1 MDLTLLRSLFEKY
14 NKPSDFLPQYGTAGF
29 RYEASMMDSIVF
41 RCGVLMAAK
50 ACLSKRACGIMI
62 TASHNPEADNGVK
75 LIDWTGDMIDDD
87 WEEHATTLSRF
98 ENFDDFLDYVSYNL
112 LIGERMGKHVRSCV
126 LVGVDTRK
134 TGSRLSSICIDAIR
148 ACGVRTQHYGV
159 VTTPE
164 MHYNVVQEN
173 TAQSP
178 FHPVLAYRHHLVSSF
193 GSLCDMSDMSDMGE
207 GNEIPVN
214 TTLHIDCANGVG
226 GLKLQKMRPYL
237 ASHNLH
243 VVLYN
248 CGDGKLNDKCG
259 ADFVEKENTYPL
271 GMSNIREGERCCS
284 LDGDADRI
292 VYFTKHNSQFCLLNG
307 DKIACLMV
315 AYISQITQYSDITNS
330 LHLPQVLDIGVVQTA
345 YANGASAMYLHK
357 QFPNVDI
364 ALADT
369 GVKHL
374 HHKAKEYD
382 IGVYFEANGHGTVLF
397 SRTFLDQNKENVR
410 LHAMSRL
417 LSQHTGDAL
426 GDMLC
431 IEAILQK
438 FGFEYWINMY
448 QELWSKQL
456 KFAADRSAFET
467 IEHGTRCVRPC
478 GLQTN
483 IDEVISMFKNGRA
496 FVRPSGTEAI
506 VRLYTESDSN
516 ASLTDLTQKLTHV
529 LEKFDC
535 IVR

>member
-1 MDLTLLRSLFEKY
+1 MDRTLLKSLFDKY
-14 NKPSDFLPQYGTAGF
+14 VKPCDFLPQYGTAGF
-29 RYEASMMDSIVF
+29 RYKASMMDSIVF

-50 ACLSKRACGIMI
+50 ASLSKRACGVMI
-62 TASHNPEADNGVK
+62 TASHNPEGDNGVK
-75 LIDWTGDMIDDD
+75 LIDWTGDMIDND

-98 ENFDDFLDYVSYNL
+98 EHFDDFLHYVSYNL
-112 LIGERMGKHVRSCV
+112 LMGEHMGKHVRSIV
-126 LVGVDTRK
+126 LVGMDTRK

-193 GSLCDMSDMSDMGE
+193 STLCE
-207 GNEIPVN
+207 EERVN
-214 TTLHIDCANGVG
+214 TTLHVDCANGVG
-226 GLKLQKMRPYL
+226 AVKLQKMRPYL
-237 ASHNLH
+237 ASHGLQL
-243 VVLYN
+243 VLYN

-259 ADFVEKENTYPL
+259 ADFVEKEKTYPL
-271 GMSNIREGERCCS
+271 GMSNIREGDRCCS

-292 VYFTKHNSQFCLLNG
+292 VYFTKHNSQFFLLNG
-307 DKIACLMV
+307 DRIACLMV
-315 AYISQITQYSDITNS
+315 SYISQITQYTDITNS
-330 LHLPQVLDIGVVQTA
+330 LQMPQMPDIGVIQTA
-345 YANGASAMYLHK
+345 YANGASAAYLKK
-357 QFPNVDI
+357 QFPSVDVV
-364 ALADT
+364 LADT

-374 HHKAKEYD
+374 HHKAQQYD

-397 SRTFLDQNKENVR
+397 SRTFLDQNKHNVA

-431 IEAILQK
+431 IEAILRQY
-438 FGFEYWINMY
+438 GFKNWINMY
-448 QELWSKQL
+448 QELFSKQL

-467 IEHGTRCVRPC
+467 IEYGTRCIKPS
-478 GLQTN
+478 GLQTD
-483 IDEVISMFKNGRA
+483 IDEVTRMYKQGRA

-506 VRLYTESDSN
+506 VRLYAESESN
-516 ASLTDLTQKLTHV
+516 ASLTELTHKLTHV

-535 IVR
+535 VVR